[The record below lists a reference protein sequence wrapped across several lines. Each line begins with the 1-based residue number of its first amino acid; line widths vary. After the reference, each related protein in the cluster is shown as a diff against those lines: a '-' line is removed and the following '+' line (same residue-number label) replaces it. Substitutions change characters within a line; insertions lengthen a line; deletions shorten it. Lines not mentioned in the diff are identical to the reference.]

1 MEISL
6 YFLVRLKKNLHLRGR
21 IYHIGK
27 RFYYYQKQ
35 LRMRTLGKLKLIAVS
50 AALVLGMSSCLKND
64 KKFAIYASLA
74 YILQEGNRYQLQIQ
88 VQGNEQIKSASASL
102 NGKNYSF
109 SAVEGSQNFLMQ
121 INAYSAPTLD
131 TIKEGLCTVTAFNA
145 EGNSAVSQLQF
156 YGTDKKIGNVT
167 LTKFSYSGADGK
179 VTAEWNKVE
188 NAEAYYLLYR
198 IKSSSM
204 MFGDNMWLPYVQLS
218 VTDKE
223 NPSATTNMPFTKDGE
238 YEIAIGATYKTA
250 LRVSDRTL
258 RVTGGKD
265 ASIN

>member
-1 MEISL
+1 
-6 YFLVRLKKNLHLRGR
+6 
-21 IYHIGK
+21 
-27 RFYYYQKQ
+27 
-35 LRMRTLGKLKLIAVS
+35 MRTLGKLKLIAVS

-64 KKFAIYASLA
+64 KKFAIYASPA

-223 NPSATTNMPFTKDGE
+223 NPSATTNIPFTKDGE

-258 RVTGGKD
+258 LRVTGGKD

>member
-1 MEISL
+1 
-6 YFLVRLKKNLHLRGR
+6 
-21 IYHIGK
+21 
-27 RFYYYQKQ
+27 
-35 LRMRTLGKLKLIAVS
+35 MRTLGKLKLIAVS

-64 KKFAIYASLA
+64 KKFAIYASPA
-74 YILQEGNRYQLQIQ
+74 YILQEGNSYQLQIQ

-156 YGTDKKIGNVT
+156 YGTVT

-223 NPSATTNMPFTKDGE
+223 NPSATTSIPFTEGGE

>member
-1 MEISL
+1 
-6 YFLVRLKKNLHLRGR
+6 
-21 IYHIGK
+21 
-27 RFYYYQKQ
+27 
-35 LRMRTLGKLKLIAVS
+35 MRTLGKLKLIAVS

-64 KKFAIYASLA
+64 KKFAIYASPA

-188 NAEAYYLLYR
+188 NAEIICGFRMFSCLSPIKRTPLQRQICLLL
-198 IKSSSM
+198 KTV
-204 MFGDNMWLPYVQLS
+204 NMKLQSELPIRQL
-218 VTDKE
+218 
-223 NPSATTNMPFTKDGE
+223 
-238 YEIAIGATYKTA
+238 
-250 LRVSDRTL
+250 
-258 RVTGGKD
+258 
-265 ASIN
+265 

>member
-1 MEISL
+1 
-6 YFLVRLKKNLHLRGR
+6 
-21 IYHIGK
+21 
-27 RFYYYQKQ
+27 
-35 LRMRTLGKLKLIAVS
+35 MRTLGKLKLIAVS

-64 KKFAIYASLA
+64 KKFAIYASPA

-88 VQGNEQIKSASASL
+88 VQGNEQIESASASL

-121 INAYSAPTLD
+121 INAYSASTD
-131 TIKEGLCTVTAFNA
+131 TISEGLCTVTASNA

-156 YGTDKKIGNVT
+156 YSTDKKIGNVM

-223 NPSATTNMPFTKDGE
+223 NPSATTSIPFTEGGE

>member
-1 MEISL
+1 M
-6 YFLVRLKKNLHLRGR
+6 VR
-21 IYHIGK
+21 I
-27 RFYYYQKQ
+27 
-35 LRMRTLGKLKLIAVS
+35 
-50 AALVLGMSSCLKND
+50 
-64 KKFAIYASLA
+64 
-74 YILQEGNRYQLQIQ
+74 
-88 VQGNEQIKSASASL
+88 
-102 NGKNYSF
+102 
-109 SAVEGSQNFLMQ
+109 
-121 INAYSAPTLD
+121 
-131 TIKEGLCTVTAFNA
+131 
-145 EGNSAVSQLQF
+145 
-156 YGTDKKIGNVT
+156 KKIGTVT

-223 NPSATTNMPFTKDGE
+223 NPSATTSIPFTEGGE

>member
-1 MEISL
+1 
-6 YFLVRLKKNLHLRGR
+6 
-21 IYHIGK
+21 
-27 RFYYYQKQ
+27 
-35 LRMRTLGKLKLIAVS
+35 MRTLGKLKLIAVS

-64 KKFAIYASLA
+64 KKFAIYASPA
-74 YILQEGNRYQLQIQ
+74 YILQEGNSYQLQIQ

-102 NGKNYSF
+102 NGKNYTF
-109 SAVEGSQNFLMQ
+109 SGVEGSQNFLMQ
-121 INAYSAPTLD
+121 INAYSTTD
-131 TIKEGLCTVTAFNA
+131 TISEGLCTVTAYNA
-145 EGNSAVSQLQF
+145 EGKSAVSQLQF
-156 YGTDKKIGNVT
+156 YSTDKKIGNVM
-167 LTKFSYSGADGK
+167 LTKFSYTGADGK

-198 IKSSSM
+198 IKGSSTI
-204 MFGDNMWLPYVQLS
+204 FGDNMWLPYAQLT

-223 NPSATTNMPFTKDGE
+223 NPSATTSIPFTKDGN

-258 RVTGGKD
+258 HVTGGYD

>member
-1 MEISL
+1 
-6 YFLVRLKKNLHLRGR
+6 
-21 IYHIGK
+21 
-27 RFYYYQKQ
+27 
-35 LRMRTLGKLKLIAVS
+35 
-50 AALVLGMSSCLKND
+50 
-64 KKFAIYASLA
+64 
-74 YILQEGNRYQLQIQ
+74 
-88 VQGNEQIKSASASL
+88 
-102 NGKNYSF
+102 
-109 SAVEGSQNFLMQ
+109 MQ

-188 NAEAYYLLYR
+188 
-198 IKSSSM
+198 SSSM

-223 NPSATTNMPFTKDGE
+223 NPSATTSIPFTEGGE

>member
-1 MEISL
+1 
-6 YFLVRLKKNLHLRGR
+6 
-21 IYHIGK
+21 
-27 RFYYYQKQ
+27 
-35 LRMRTLGKLKLIAVS
+35 MRTLGKLKLIAVS

-64 KKFAIYASLA
+64 KKFAIYASPA
-74 YILQEGNRYQLQIQ
+74 YILQEGNSYQLQIQ

-188 NAEAYYLLYR
+188 NAEAYYIMYR

-204 MFGDNMWLPYVQLS
+204 MFGENNWLQ
-218 VTDKE
+218 
-223 NPSATTNMPFTKDGE
+223 
-238 YEIAIGATYKTA
+238 
-250 LRVSDRTL
+250 
-258 RVTGGKD
+258 
-265 ASIN
+265 

>member
-1 MEISL
+1 
-6 YFLVRLKKNLHLRGR
+6 
-21 IYHIGK
+21 
-27 RFYYYQKQ
+27 
-35 LRMRTLGKLKLIAVS
+35 MRTLGKLKLIAVS

-64 KKFAIYASLA
+64 KKFAIYASPA
-74 YILQEGNRYQLQIQ
+74 YILQEGNSYQLQIQ

-121 INAYSAPTLD
+121 
-131 TIKEGLCTVTAFNA
+131 
-145 EGNSAVSQLQF
+145 
-156 YGTDKKIGNVT
+156 IGNVT

-223 NPSATTNMPFTKDGE
+223 NPSATTSIPFTEGGE

>member
-1 MEISL
+1 
-6 YFLVRLKKNLHLRGR
+6 
-21 IYHIGK
+21 
-27 RFYYYQKQ
+27 
-35 LRMRTLGKLKLIAVS
+35 MRTLGKLKVRAVS

-64 KKFAIYASLA
+64 KKFAIYASPA

-223 NPSATTNMPFTKDGE
+223 NPSATTNIPFTKDGE

-250 LRVSDRTL
+250 LRVSYPTL

>member
-1 MEISL
+1 
-6 YFLVRLKKNLHLRGR
+6 
-21 IYHIGK
+21 
-27 RFYYYQKQ
+27 
-35 LRMRTLGKLKLIAVS
+35 MRTLGKLKLIAVS

-64 KKFAIYASLA
+64 KKFAIYASPA
-74 YILQEGNRYQLQIQ
+74 YILQENIGYRLQIQ

-102 NGKNYSF
+102 NGKSYSF

-121 INAYSAPTLD
+121 INAYSASID
-131 TIKEGLCTVTAFNA
+131 TISEGLCTVTAFNA

-156 YGTDKKIGNVT
+156 YSTDKKIGNVM

-198 IKSSSM
+198 IKNSST
-204 MFGDNMWLPYVQLS
+204 MFGDMWLPYVQLS

-223 NPSATTNMPFTKDGE
+223 NPSATTNIPFTKDGE
-238 YEIAIGATYKTA
+238 YEIAIGATYRTA

>member
-1 MEISL
+1 
-6 YFLVRLKKNLHLRGR
+6 
-21 IYHIGK
+21 
-27 RFYYYQKQ
+27 
-35 LRMRTLGKLKLIAVS
+35 MRTLGKLKLIAVS

-64 KKFAIYASLA
+64 KKFAIYASPA
-74 YILQEGNRYQLQIQ
+74 YILQEGDRYQLQIQ

-167 LTKFSYSGADGK
+167 LTKFSNSGADGK

-204 MFGDNMWLPYVQLS
+204 VFGDMWLPYVQLS

-223 NPSATTNMPFTKDGE
+223 NPSATTNIPFTKDDE

-250 LRVSDRTL
+250 LRVSYPTL

>member
-1 MEISL
+1 
-6 YFLVRLKKNLHLRGR
+6 
-21 IYHIGK
+21 
-27 RFYYYQKQ
+27 
-35 LRMRTLGKLKLIAVS
+35 MRTLGKLKLIAVS

-64 KKFAIYASLA
+64 KKFAIYASPA
-74 YILQEGNRYQLQIQ
+74 YILQEGNSYQLQIQ
-88 VQGNEQIKSASASL
+88 VH
-102 NGKNYSF
+102 GKNYSF

-223 NPSATTNMPFTKDGE
+223 NPSATTNIPFTKDDE

-250 LRVSDRTL
+250 LRVSYPTL